1 MSLIAQK
8 LISASGPKEATDDD
22 FNLVTQLYHFDGSNG
37 ATNIGST
44 TFNSASS
51 GSGNIASYPS
61 GVVGQGT
68 FSPFSSEEG
77 KWSIE
82 FDGSV
87 YCSSATSDDFEF
99 GTGDY
104 TIEAW
109 VWKKTTGQQHV
120 YDGRWPDN
128 DERILF
134 YVNSADKLAAYID
147 GTVKGAA
154 TSDFPLNQ
162 WVHIALTRSGTT
174 GYLFQNGSQVATW
187 TGDSVDIEKPPY
199 SIFIGRDSYGAN
211 YYWNGFMSNIRV
223 LKGTAAY
230 TGSSYSVPTSP
241 LTAITNTKLLTA
253 RMNRF
258 IDSSASAHVMT
269 NNEIGVTPFSPF
281 APSAAYDAA
290 VNGGSVNF
298 EAVSS
303 GYVADL
309 YGYQNLST
317 LGFGTGDFTIEAWIY
332 KKVSGDATI
341 YDGAYLGASNQPT
354 LKIDANNKLTFI
366 RHTTAQATSSS
377 AIPLNVWTHVAVSR
391 ASSTGYLLINGAQV
405 GTWSDSQ
412 TYDAPA
418 SYYFFASNNTQ
429 NGSAFVGNMSVRILK
444 GTGLY
449 TGSYTVPTSPF
460 TDITNTKVLLNGAG
474 GSLFDQTGKTN
485 LITVGNAQL
494 DTSVKKFGTASA
506 EFDGTGDRLVLSNK
520 DLAPVGTQ
528 SFTIECFIYVNSHKN
543 YNGIYSAG
551 YGIQLYVETGGKL
564 ATWIGNA
571 SGTFDPGNFQ
581 SSGTISTTT
590 WTHIAL
596 VRDSANSTL
605 TYYINGTASGQTT
618 SFTTVIPALTTYSH
632 TIGSYESG
640 TYSFNG
646 FIDEF
651 RITNKARYTSNFT
664 APTEEFPNL

>member
-1 MSLIAQK
+1 
-8 LISASGPKEATDDD
+8 
-22 FNLVTQLYHFDGSNG
+22 
-37 ATNIGST
+37 
-44 TFNSASS
+44 
-51 GSGNIASYPS
+51 
-61 GVVGQGT
+61 
-68 FSPFSSEEG
+68 
-77 KWSIE
+77 
-82 FDGSV
+82 
-87 YCSSATSDDFEF
+87 
-99 GTGDY
+99 
-104 TIEAW
+104 
-109 VWKKTTGQQHV
+109 
-120 YDGRWPDN
+120 
-128 DERILF
+128 
-134 YVNSADKLAAYID
+134 
-147 GTVKGAA
+147 
-154 TSDFPLNQ
+154 
-162 WVHIALTRSGTT
+162 
-174 GYLFQNGSQVATW
+174 
-187 TGDSVDIEKPPY
+187 
-199 SIFIGRDSYGAN
+199 
-211 YYWNGFMSNIRV
+211 
-223 LKGTAAY
+223 
-230 TGSSYSVPTSP
+230 
-241 LTAITNTKLLTA
+241 
-253 RMNRF
+253 MNRF

-269 NNEIGVTPFSPF
+269 NNGIGVTPFSPF
-281 APSAAYDAA
+281 APSAAYNAA

-309 YGYQNLST
+309 YGYQNLAM

-354 LKIDANNKLTFI
+354 LKIDSNNKLTFI
-366 RHTTAQATSSS
+366 RHTTAQATSSES
-377 AIPLNVWTHVAVSR
+377 IPLNVWTHVAVSR

-418 SYYFFASNNTQ
+418 SYYFFASNNYQ
-429 NGSAFVGNMSVRILK
+429 NGSAFVGSMSARILK

-460 TDITNTKVLLNGAG
+460 TDITNTKVLLNGH

-506 EFDGTGDRLVLSNK
+506 EFDGTGDRLILSNK